1 MSSHAAMLDPSAAA
15 GQALSIVPTI
25 DWTFPIVHLFLGD
38 TPWTRSELSPLG
50 GIVPS

>member
-1 MSSHAAMLDPSAAA
+1 MLDPSAAA